1 MNSFKLKIL
10 VGLLIAAIIYLI
22 NLYFHRVDKI
32 VEDSLLMTNYNTAIV
47 KRLSNDN
54 NKSLID
60 SEINYIVSGAEQWLI
75 YKSIDGL
82 FTDISANAVAPLL
95 SKFMINDKGEFLSKV
110 ESVRY
115 FIASKPGD
123 AKHFILKI
131 YGLKSVK
138 DAEVYIQNSQLSKAK
153 EITLDSDSL
162 NLDFTD
168 EIAIGIAT
176 RNKNKVK

>member
-10 VGLLIAAIIYLI
+10 VGLLIAAIIYSI
-22 NLYFHRVDKI
+22 TLYFQKVDKL
-32 VEDSLLMTNYNTAIV
+32 VEDSLLMNNYNAAIV
-47 KRLSNDN
+47 NRLSNDN
-54 NKSLID
+54 KKSLID
-60 SEINYIVSGAEQWLI
+60 SEIDYIVSGAEKWLI

-82 FTDISANAVAPLL
+82 FTDISANAVAPLSNL
-95 SKFMINDKGEFLSKV
+95 RINDKGEFVSKV
-110 ESVRY
+110 EAVRY
-115 FIASKPGD
+115 LIVSKPGD

-138 DAEVYIQNSQLSKAK
+138 DAAAFIQNSQLLKAK
-153 EITLDSDSL
+153 EITLDRDSL

-168 EIAIGIAT
+168 EIAIEIAT